1 MTMNEL
7 AKEYRRSAVLLKNR
21 ITELKKQL
29 AKGNMCEMDKFRLR
43 GRIDT
48 LSKMERDMNEI
59 AVVLERYYDRRY
71 KRNGRYSV

>member
-7 AKEYRRSAVLLKNR
+7 AREYRQSALLLKTR
-21 ITELKKQL
+21 IAELKHQL
-29 AKGNMCEMDKFRLR
+29 AVTKMCEMDKFRLR

-48 LSKMERDMNEI
+48 LAKMEREMNEI
-59 AVVLERYYDRRY
+59 AVVLERYYDRRF

>member
-1 MTMNEL
+1 MMMIEL
-7 AKEYRRSAVLLKNR
+7 AKEYRQSALLLKGR
-21 ITELKKQL
+21 IAELKEKL
-29 AKGNMCEMDKFRLR
+29 ATKNMCEMDKFRLR

-48 LSKMERDMNEI
+48 LSKMEREMNEI